1 MGKALGFLT
10 WAEGFVMFE
19 MLLKSAFEAGG
30 DIFVYMQGFSSPLR
44 GRIQDINEE
53 FFTFFQVGKQS
64 NVLWAFRMSDMISCG
79 LLVGPPGD
87 DDVFRTPSLL
97 LEELPLNESDHS

>member
-1 MGKALGFLT
+1 
-10 WAEGFVMFE
+10 MFE

-30 DIFVYMQGFSSPLR
+30 DVFVYMNGFSSPLR
-44 GRIQDINEE
+44 GRIQDINQE
-53 FFTFFQVGKQS
+53 FFTFFQSGKQG

-87 DDVFRTPSLL
+87 DDAFRTPNLL
-97 LEELPLNESDHS
+97 VEGLPVNESDHS